1 MCNCKHELN
10 PMRME
15 IFIFW
20 HEFWLHEFHTVPNIC
35 STTLTMKQSPAD
47 NITLII
53 RLKVT
58 FHCENKDQQH
68 QAHFILIVI
77 VLLTKIY
84 SKHATHKIKCNVC
97 TLYLDTKKTSPK
109 PSSRNVTVSSTQCA
123 ICLNDL
129 DERVISALGQ
139 KWHTDCFR
147 CSVCDDQ
154 LTHWY
159 FEKEGLLF
167 CRDDYLQRF
176 GDICQQCMALISGPA
191 MIVEE
196 HKFHPECFRCEHCR
210 QYIGDGDSYALVE
223 RSKLFW

>member
-1 MCNCKHELN
+1 MGFFRN
-10 PMRME
+10 
-15 IFIFW
+15 
-20 HEFWLHEFHTVPNIC
+20 EFHTVPNVC
-35 STTLTMKQSPAD
+35 GTTLTMERSPAD

-58 FHCENKDQQH
+58 FYCENKKDQRL
-68 QAHFILIVI
+68 QAQSLYLYIVI
-77 VLLTKIY
+77 IILLTKIY
-84 SKHATHKIKCNVC
+84 SKHARHKIKCIF
-97 TLYLDTKKTSPK
+97 LYISFYFIFVLDTKKTSPK

-154 LTHWY
+154 LSHWY